1 MTLLQEH
8 IQTSQSL
15 IEQAETAYAQGAL
28 ELATD
33 KAWESARHAVG
44 SIAERRGWRFDT
56 SGEMH
61 SVANR
66 LSKETEKGDIYTL
79 FVGAFITPYNF
90 REGWLIDSFIKYNI
104 QDVKKLLALLED
116 IE

>member
-15 IEQAETAYAQGAL
+15 IEQAETAYAQGDS
-28 ELATD
+28 ELAVD
-33 KAWESARHAVG
+33 KAWESTCHALG
-44 SIAERRGWRFDT
+44 LIAERRGWKFDT
-56 SGEMH
+56 HGEMH

-66 LSKETEKGDIYTL
+66 LSKEIGQRNIYIL
-79 FVGAFITPYNF
+79 FQGAFITPYNF
-90 REGWLIDSFIKYNI
+90 REGWLTDSFIKYNI
-104 QDVKKLLALLED
+104 QDVKQLLALLED